1 MQAPLMVAYT
11 TAFICYFFTLVFS
24 FLKMRGAE
32 NCIASIALA
41 ANGAAI
47 IFIVK
52 LSGHLPVFKLFESF
66 LLLTFILGALGLLF
80 SKPEESLPNIRMW
93 VWIEV
98 LVILS
103 VTLLCPNKP
112 SLVQYNNSYIFM
124 ALFHWLRII
133 SCAMM
138 LFSSTHFI
146 QFRIQEKIQSPSA
159 KYHLK
164 QGRNFLLLSTIIF
177 LGSEYAGSIWSL
189 NGWGDFWRWNEGF
202 YQSTLI
208 IICLMLVFHIPGKSS
223 QSEKI
228 KALLGGICGFFA
240 LTLIATRCLL

>member
-1 MQAPLMVAYT
+1 MQPPLIVAYT
-11 TAFICYFFTLVFS
+11 TAFLCYFLALILR
-24 FLKMRGAE
+24 FLNMKIAE

-47 IFIVK
+47 IFIAK

-66 LLLTFILGALGLLF
+66 LLLTFILGTLGLLF
-80 SKPEESLPNIRMW
+80 SEPEESLLNIRMW
-93 VWIEV
+93 VWIKV

-103 VTLLCPNKP
+103 VALLCPNESSP
-112 SLVQYNNSYIFM
+112 VQYNSSYIFM
-124 ALFHWLRII
+124 ALFHGFRII
-133 SCAMM
+133 SCAVM

-146 QFRIQEKIQSPSA
+146 QFRIEEKIQSPSA

-177 LGSEYAGSIWSL
+177 LGSEYSGSIWSS

-208 IICLMLVFHIPGKSS
+208 MICLMLVFHIPGKSR
-223 QSEKI
+223 QSERI
-228 KALLGGICGFFA
+228 KALLGGMCGFFA
-240 LTLIATRCLL
+240 LTLITTRCLL